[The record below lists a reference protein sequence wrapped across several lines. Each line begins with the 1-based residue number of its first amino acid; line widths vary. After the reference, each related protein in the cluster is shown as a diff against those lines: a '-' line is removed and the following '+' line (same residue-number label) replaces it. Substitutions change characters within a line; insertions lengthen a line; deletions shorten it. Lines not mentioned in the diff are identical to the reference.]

1 MATHAARMSY
11 LEGVDEHIQRVV
23 DLTDNPHPAVS
34 VVVVTYCRNEELISC
49 LMALDHQTYGDFE
62 TILVDNGGNE
72 AVQAR
77 VHEHPVRHVR
87 LTRNLGPSAARN
99 VGIQSA
105 KGQVVVFLDDDLIA
119 APDLVEAHVRA
130 HDELDIVALRGKCLP
145 KTRTICNLLQF
156 HYDLGTQVRPA
167 VMNLEGNSS
176 YNRDVLVRVGGFNPD
191 FFGHEEL
198 ELTYRLVTELGID
211 RSRLVYYPEA
221 VGYHDYCDS
230 FSQYQE
236 KRSRHYQMWENL
248 VREHPGVEDFVAS
261 YRAGSSLRPWSSLPR
276 RMWGLA
282 MRIAVNSVI
291 DLASSSGR
299 RRPASD
305 GDNSGH

>member
-1 MATHAARMSY
+1 MPTDSPRASH
-11 LEGVDEHIQRVV
+11 LESAEQDIQSVV
-23 DLTDNPHPAVS
+23 DLTRNPQPTVS
-34 VVVVTYCRNEELISC
+34 VVVVSYCGNEELISC

-62 TILVDNGGNE
+62 IILVDNGGNE

-87 LTRNLGPSAARN
+87 LTGNLGPSAARN

-145 KTRTICNLLQF
+145 KTRTICNYLQF

-176 YNRDVLVRVGGFNPD
+176 YSRDVLLRAGGFDPH

-198 ELTYRLVTELGID
+198 ELTYRLVTHHGID
-211 RSRLVYYPEA
+211 RSSIVYYPGA
-221 VGYHDYCDS
+221 VGYHDYCHS
-230 FSQYQE
+230 IRQYAQ
-236 KRSRHYQMWENL
+236 KRSRHDQMWGDL
-248 VREHPGVEDFVAS
+248 VQMHPGLEDFVAG
-261 YRAGSSLRPWSSLPR
+261 YRPGSSLRPWRSLPR
-276 RMWGLA
+276 RMCGLA
-282 MRIAVNSVI
+282 MRTAVNSVI

-299 RRPASD
+299 RRPPSD